1 MLNSEKLNR
10 EELNSE
16 EMLATPQSSKHDH
29 QPVLPPARPPER
41 PRTLRVVVLL
51 LLAVLIAAGIVFWG
65 INARIQTAAAVK
77 ETTRELAIPDVS
89 VIHPKPGAV
98 KDEVVLPG
106 NIQAFTDSPI
116 YARSSGYLKQWN
128 VDIGGHVKA
137 GQVLATIEAPEL
149 DQQVRQAQ
157 ATIQQAQASLDQA
170 IANQQQGKANEEI
183 ARVTAERWKNLVAK
197 GAVSRQENDQYQAQY
212 QAQVANLNAL
222 EQAIAA
228 ARSNIAVAE
237 ANLGR
242 LQEMQNYETVKAP
255 FDGIITARNIDV
267 GALINAGNGG
277 AAQELFHMAATA
289 KLRVYVSV
297 PQADSRAAV
306 PGLKSYLTLSEFPGR
321 RFPGE
326 LVRTAGAIDPATRTL
341 LTEVDVDN
349 ASGELRPGAYAE
361 VHLMIPEGSRSLI
374 LPVSVLI
381 FRSEGLRVGVV
392 RDGNKA
398 ELVPVILGK
407 DYGNEVE
414 VVSGIAE
421 NDAVIANPPDSLS
434 SGATVQVVNSS
445 DVR

>member
-1 MLNSEKLNR
+1 MLDSEP
-10 EELNSE
+10 
-16 EMLATPQSSKHDH
+16 MLETPITTK
-29 QPVLPPARPPER
+29 PVLPPSLPPARP
-41 PRTLRVVVLL
+41 RTLRMVILL
-51 LLAVLIAAGIVFWG
+51 LLAVLMVAGVVFWG

-77 ETTRELAIPDVS
+77 ETTRELAIPAVS
-89 VIHPKPGAV
+89 VIHAKPGAM

-116 YARSSGYLKQWN
+116 YARASGYLKQWN

-149 DQQVRQAQ
+149 DQQVRQAK
-157 ATIQQAQASLDQA
+157 ATIQQTQASLDQA

-183 ARVTAERWKNLVAK
+183 ARVTAERWQNLVKK

-222 EQAIAA
+222 RQAVSA
-228 ARSNIAVAE
+228 ARSNIAAAE
-237 ANLGR
+237 ANVAR
-242 LQEMQNYETVKAP
+242 LQEMQGYETVKAP

-277 AAQELFHMAATA
+277 AAQELFHLASTA

-297 PQADSRAAV
+297 PQADSRAAAA
-306 PGLKSYLTLSEFPGR
+306 GIKAYLTLSEYPGR
-321 RFPGE
+321 RFQGE
-326 LVRTAGAIDPATRTL
+326 LVRTSGAIDPATRTL

-361 VHLMIPEGSRSLI
+361 VHLTIPEGSRSLI
-374 LPVSVLI
+374 LPVSTLI

-414 VVSGIAE
+414 VVSGLAE
-421 NDAVIANPPDSLS
+421 GDLVIANPSDSLA
-434 SGATVQVVNSS
+434 SGAAIQVVNSS

>member
-1 MLNSEKLNR
+1 MLETEIVNKTGL
-10 EELNSE
+10 
-16 EMLATPQSSKHDH
+16 PPGQ
-29 QPVLPPARPPER
+29 PPARSR
-41 PRTLRVVVLL
+41 ALRVVVLL
-51 LLAVLIAAGIVFWG
+51 VLAVLLAAGAVFWG

-77 ETTRELAIPDVS
+77 ETTQELAIPTVS
-89 VIHPKPGAV
+89 VIHPKPGAM
-98 KDEVVLPG
+98 KNEVVLPG
-106 NIQAFTDSPI
+106 NIQAFTDAPI

-128 VDIGGHVKA
+128 VDIGGRVKA

-149 DQQVRQAQ
+149 DQQVRQAK
-157 ATIQQAQASLDQA
+157 ASLQQTQASLDQA
-170 IANQQQGKANEEI
+170 LANQQQGKANEEL
-183 ARVTAERWKNLVAK
+183 ARVTAQRWQNLVNK

-228 ARSNIAVAE
+228 ARSNISAAE

-242 LQEMQNYETVKAP
+242 LQEMQGYETVKAP
-255 FDGIITARNIDV
+255 FDGIVTARNIDV

-277 AAQELFHMAATA
+277 PAQELFHLASTA

-297 PQADSRAAV
+297 PQADSRAATV
-306 PGLKSYLTLSEFPGR
+306 GIKAYLTLSEFPGR
-321 RFPGE
+321 RFQGE
-326 LVRTAGAIDPATRTL
+326 LVRTSGAIDPATRTL

-374 LPVSVLI
+374 LPVNVLL
-381 FRSEGLRVGVV
+381 FRGEGLRVGVV
-392 RDGNKA
+392 RDGKA

-414 VVSGIAE
+414 IVSGLNE
-421 NDAVIANPPDSLS
+421 NDVVISNPPDSLA
-434 SGATVQVVNSS
+434 SGAPVQEVQSS
-445 DVR
+445 DVH

>member
-1 MLNSEKLNR
+1 MLDSEP
-10 EELNSE
+10 
-16 EMLATPQSSKHDH
+16 MLETEIVDKRG
-29 QPVLPPARPPER
+29 LPRTR
-41 PRTLRVVVLL
+41 SRTLRIVVLL
-51 LLAVLIAAGIVFWG
+51 VLAVLLVAGVVFWG

-77 ETTRELAIPDVS
+77 ETTQELAVPTVS
-89 VIHPKPGAV
+89 VIHPKPGAM
-98 KDEVVLPG
+98 KNEVVLPG
-106 NIQAFTDSPI
+106 NIQAFTDAPI

-128 VDIGGHVKA
+128 VDIGGRVKA

-149 DQQVRQAQ
+149 DQQVRQAK
-157 ATIQQAQASLDQA
+157 ATLQQTQASLDQA
-170 IANQQQGKANEEI
+170 LANQQQGKANEEL
-183 ARVTAERWKNLVAK
+183 ARVTAQRWQNLVNK

-228 ARSNIAVAE
+228 ARSNISAAE

-242 LQEMQNYETVKAP
+242 LQEMQGYETVKAP
-255 FDGIITARNIDV
+255 FDGIVTARNIDV

-277 AAQELFHMAATA
+277 PAQELFHLASTA

-297 PQADSRAAV
+297 PQADSRAAAA
-306 PGLKSYLTLSEFPGR
+306 GIKAYLTLSEYPGR
-321 RFPGE
+321 RFQGE
-326 LVRTAGAIDPATRTL
+326 LVRTSGAIDQATRTL

-374 LPVSVLI
+374 LPVNVLL
-381 FRSEGLRVGVV
+381 FRGEGLRVGVV
-392 RDGNKA
+392 REGKA

-414 VVSGIAE
+414 VVSGLNE
-421 NDAVIANPPDSLS
+421 TDLVIANPPDSLA
-434 SGATVQVVNSS
+434 SGAPVQVVTSS

>member
-1 MLNSEKLNR
+1 MLE
-10 EELNSE
+10 
-16 EMLATPQSSKHDH
+16 TPISHKHAG
-29 QPVLPPARPPER
+29 QPILPSRPPSG
-41 PRTLRVVVLL
+41 PRTLRVVLL
-51 LLAVLIAAGIVFWG
+51 LVLAVLIVAGIVFWG
-65 INARIQTAAAVK
+65 INARIQTASAVK
-77 ETTRELAIPDVS
+77 ETTRELAIPAVA
-89 VIHPKPGAV
+89 VIHPKPGV
-98 KDEVVLPG
+98 MKDEVVLPG

-137 GQVLATIEAPEL
+137 GQVLATIEAPEV
-149 DQQVRQAQ
+149 DQQVTQAK
-157 ATIQQAQASLDQA
+157 ATLQQTRASLDQA

-183 ARVTAERWKNLVAK
+183 ARVTAERWQNLVKK

-228 ARSNIAVAE
+228 ARSNIAAAE

-306 PGLKSYLTLSEFPGR
+306 PGLKSYLTLAEFPGR

-326 LVRTAGAIDPATRTL
+326 LVRTSGAIDQATRTL

-361 VHLMIPEGSRSLI
+361 VHLLIPEGSRSLI
-374 LPVSVLI
+374 LPVSVLM

-392 RDGNKA
+392 RNGKQA
-398 ELVPVILGK
+398 ELVPVVLGK
-407 DYGNEVE
+407 DYGNQVE
-414 VVSGIAE
+414 IVTGLNE
-421 NDAVIANPPDSLS
+421 NDLVIANPPDSLA

>member
-1 MLNSEKLNR
+1 MLNKGEMVKR
-10 EELNSE
+10 EMIDSDPTVEPHRAQQRPIPPELSR
-16 EMLATPQSSKHDH
+16 PRSSK
-29 QPVLPPARPPER
+29 
-41 PRTLRVVVLL
+41 LRVAVLFV
-51 LLAVLIAAGIVFWG
+51 LAVVVVAGMVFWG

-98 KDEVVLPG
+98 KNEVVLPG
-106 NIQAFTDSPI
+106 NVQAFTDSPI
-116 YARSSGYLKQWN
+116 YARSSGYLKQWF
-128 VDIGGHVKA
+128 VDIGGRVKA
-137 GQVLATIEAPEL
+137 GEQLAIIEAPEL
-149 DQQVRQAQ
+149 DQQVTQAK
-157 ATIQQAQASLDQA
+157 ATIQQAQAALDQA
-170 IANQQQGKANEEI
+170 IANEAQGKANEEL
-183 ARVTAERWKNLVAK
+183 ARVNADRWKNLVAK

-212 QAQVANLNAL
+212 QAQAANLNAL

-228 ARSNIAVAE
+228 ARSNIAADQ

-242 LQEMQNYETVKAP
+242 LQEMQRYEIVRAP
-255 FDGIITARNIDV
+255 FDGIVTARNIDV

-277 AAQELFHMAATA
+277 PAQELFHLAAIA

-306 PGLKSYLTLSEFPGR
+306 AGLKCYLTLTEFPGR
-321 RFPGE
+321 RFQGE
-326 LVRTAGAIDPATRTL
+326 LVRTSGAIDQATRTL
-341 LTEVDVDN
+341 LSEVDVDN

-374 LPVSVLI
+374 LPVSALI

-392 RDGNKA
+392 RDGNRA
-398 ELVPVILGK
+398 ELVPIILGK

-421 NDAVIANPPDSLS
+421 NDLVIANPPDSLS
-434 SGATVQVVNSS
+434 SGAAVQIVNSS

>member
-1 MLNSEKLNR
+1 MLDSEPMLETPITTKPGPASQRRLPRVR
-10 EELNSE
+10 ERCAS
-16 EMLATPQSSKHDH
+16 
-29 QPVLPPARPPER
+29 
-41 PRTLRVVVLL
+41 VVLL
-51 LLAVLIAAGIVFWG
+51 VLAVLIVAGIVFWG

-77 ETTRELAIPDVS
+77 ETTRELAIPAVS

-98 KDEVVLPG
+98 KNEVVLPG

-149 DQQVRQAQ
+149 DQQVRQAK
-157 ATIQQAQASLDQA
+157 ATIQQTQASLDQA
-170 IANQQQGKANEEI
+170 IANEQQGKANEEI
-183 ARVTAERWKNLVAK
+183 ARVTAQRWQNLVAK

-277 AAQELFHMAATA
+277 AAQELFHMASTA

-297 PQADSRAAV
+297 PQADSRAAA

-321 RFPGE
+321 HFPGE
-326 LVRTAGAIDPATRTL
+326 LVRTSGAIDPATRTL

-374 LPVSVLI
+374 LPVSALI

-398 ELVPVILGK
+398 ELVPIIMGK

-414 VVSGIAE
+414 VVSGIDE
-421 NDAVIANPPDSLS
+421 NDVVISNPPDSLS

>member
-1 MLNSEKLNR
+1 MLDSER
-10 EELNSE
+10 
-16 EMLATPQSSKHDH
+16 MLETQLASGT
-29 QPVLPPARPPER
+29 LPPSRPPSR
-41 PRTLRVVVLL
+41 ARTVRVVMLL
-51 LLAVLIAAGIVFWG
+51 ILAALIVAGVVFWG
-65 INARIQTAAAVK
+65 INSRIQTAAAVK
-77 ETTRELAIPDVS
+77 ETTRELAIPAVA
-89 VIHPKPGAV
+89 VIHPKPGAM
-98 KDEVVLPG
+98 KNEVVLPG

-137 GQVLATIEAPEL
+137 GQVLAIIEAPEL
-149 DQQVRQAQ
+149 DQQVVQAK
-157 ATIQQAQASLDQA
+157 ATIQQAQASLDQT
-170 IANQQQGKANEEI
+170 IANEQQGKANEEL
-183 ARVTAERWKNLVAK
+183 ARVNAERWKNLVGK

-212 QAQVANLNAL
+212 QAQAANLNAL

-228 ARSNIAVAE
+228 ARSNIAAAQ

-255 FDGIITARNIDV
+255 FDGIVTARNVDV

-277 AAQELFHMAATA
+277 AAQELFHLAATA

-297 PQADSRAAV
+297 PQADSRAAA

-326 LVRTAGAIDPATRTL
+326 LVRTSGAIDPATRTL

-349 ASGELRPGAYAE
+349 ASGELRPGSYAE

-374 LPVSVLI
+374 LPVSALI

-392 RDGNKA
+392 REGNRA
-398 ELVPVILGK
+398 ELVPIILGK
-407 DYGNEVE
+407 DFGNEVE

-421 NDAVIANPPDSLS
+421 NDSVIANPPDSLA
-434 SGATVQVVNSS
+434 SGAVVQIVKSS

>member
-1 MLNSEKLNR
+1 MLEAPITTK
-10 EELNSE
+10 
-16 EMLATPQSSKHDH
+16 
-29 QPVLPPARPPER
+29 PVLPPRLPPARPR
-41 PRTLRVVVLL
+41 KLKFALL
-51 LLAVLIAAGIVFWG
+51 LALAVLIVAGIVFRG
-65 INARIQTAAAVK
+65 IHARIQTAAAVK
-77 ETTRELAIPDVS
+77 EATQELAIPAVS
-89 VIHPKPGAV
+89 VIHPKPGAM
-98 KDEVVLPG
+98 KNEVVLPG

-128 VDIGGHVKA
+128 VDIGGRVKA

-149 DQQVRQAQ
+149 DQQVSQAR
-157 ATIQQAQASLDQA
+157 ATLQQARDSLNQAL
-170 IANQQQGKANEEI
+170 ANQQQGKANEEI
-183 ARVTAERWKNLVAK
+183 ARVTAERWQNLVKK

-212 QAQVANLNAL
+212 QAQAANVNAL

-228 ARSNIAVAE
+228 SRSNIVAAE

-242 LQEMQNYETVKAP
+242 LQEMQNYETVRAP
-255 FDGIITARNIDV
+255 FDGIVTARNIDV
-267 GALINAGNGG
+267 GALVNAGNGG
-277 AAQELFHMAATA
+277 TSQELFHMAATA

-306 PGLKSYLTLSEFPGR
+306 PGLKSYLTLAEFPGR

-326 LVRTAGAIDPATRTL
+326 LVRTSGAIDPATRTL

-361 VHLMIPEGSRSLI
+361 VHLMIPEGSRALI
-374 LPVSVLI
+374 LPVSTLM

-392 RDGNKA
+392 RDGKA
-398 ELVPVILGK
+398 ELAPVVLGK

-421 NDAVIANPPDSLS
+421 DDLVISNPPDSLA
-434 SGATVQVVNSS
+434 SGAPIQVVKAS

>member
-1 MLNSEKLNR
+1 M
-10 EELNSE
+10 
-16 EMLATPQSSKHDH
+16 
-29 QPVLPPARPPER
+29 
-41 PRTLRVVVLL
+41 
-51 LLAVLIAAGIVFWG
+51 
-65 INARIQTAAAVK
+65 
-77 ETTRELAIPDVS
+77 
-89 VIHPKPGAV
+89 

-106 NIQAFTDSPI
+106 NVQAFTDSPI

-137 GQVLATIEAPEL
+137 GQVLATIEAPEV
-149 DQQVRQAQ
+149 DQQVTQAK
-157 ATIQQAQASLDQA
+157 ATLQQTRASLDQA
-170 IANQQQGKANEEI
+170 LANEQQGKANEEI
-183 ARVTAERWKNLVAK
+183 ARVTAERWQNLVKK

-222 EQAIAA
+222 AQAIAA
-228 ARSNIAVAE
+228 ARSNIAAAD

-255 FDGIITARNIDV
+255 FDGIVTARNIDV

-321 RFPGE
+321 KFPGE
-326 LVRTAGAIDPATRTL
+326 LVRTSGAIDQATRTL

-361 VHLMIPEGSRSLI
+361 VHLLIPEGSRSLI
-374 LPVSVLI
+374 LPVNVLM

-392 RDGNKA
+392 RDGKA
-398 ELVPVILGK
+398 ELVPVVLGK
-407 DYGNEVE
+407 DYGNSVE
-414 VVSGIAE
+414 IVSGLNE
-421 NDAVIANPPDSLS
+421 NDLVIANPPDSLS
-434 SGATVQVVNSS
+434 SGAAVQVVNSS

>member
-1 MLNSEKLNR
+1 MLDSEP
-10 EELNSE
+10 
-16 EMLATPQSSKHDH
+16 MLETPISSQHTNE
-29 QPVLPPARPPER
+29 PILPPSQPPGR
-41 PRTLRVVVLL
+41 PRTLRVALLL
-51 LLAVLIAAGIVFWG
+51 LLAVAIAAGIVFWG

-77 ETTRELAIPDVS
+77 ETTQELAIPDVS
-89 VIHPKPGAV
+89 VLHPKPGTV

-106 NIQAFTDSPI
+106 NVMAFTDSPI
-116 YARSSGYLKQWN
+116 YARSSGYLKQWF
-128 VDIGGHVKA
+128 VDIGGHAKA
-137 GQVLATIEAPEL
+137 GQQLAIIEAPEL
-149 DQQVRQAQ
+149 DQQVSQAK
-157 ATIQQAQASLDQA
+157 ATLQQAQAALDQA
-170 IANQQQGKANEEI
+170 IANEQQGKANEEL
-183 ARVTAERWKNLVAK
+183 ARVNADRWANLVKK

-228 ARSNIAVAE
+228 ARSNIAADQ
-237 ANLGR
+237 ANVGR
-242 LQEMQNYETVKAP
+242 LQEMQSYEIVRAP
-255 FDGIITARNIDV
+255 FDGIVTARNIDI

-277 AAQELFHMAATA
+277 AAQELFHMASTA

-297 PQADSRAAV
+297 PQADSRGAV
-306 PGLKSYLTLSEFPGR
+306 PGIKAYLTLSEFPGR

-326 LVRTAGAIDPATRTL
+326 LVRTAGAIDPASRTL

-374 LPVSVLI
+374 LPVSTLM

-414 VVSGIAE
+414 VVSGLDE
-421 NDAVIANPPDSLS
+421 NDLVISNPPDSLA
-434 SGATVQVVNSS
+434 SGATVRVVKSS
-445 DVR
+445 EVR

>member
-1 MLNSEKLNR
+1 MLDSEP
-10 EELNSE
+10 
-16 EMLATPQSSKHDH
+16 MLETPISSQHTNE
-29 QPVLPPARPPER
+29 PILPPTPPPAR
-41 PRTLRVVVLL
+41 PRTLRVVLLL
-51 LLAVLIAAGIVFWG
+51 LLAVAIAAGIVFWG

-77 ETTRELAIPDVS
+77 ETTQELAIPDVS
-89 VIHPKPGAV
+89 VIHPKPGTV

-106 NIQAFTDSPI
+106 NVMAFTDSPI
-116 YARSSGYLKQWN
+116 YARSSGYLKQWF
-128 VDIGGHVKA
+128 VDIGGHAKA
-137 GQVLATIEAPEL
+137 GQQLAIIEAPEL
-149 DQQVRQAQ
+149 DQQVSQAK

-170 IANQQQGKANEEI
+170 IANEQQGKANEEL
-183 ARVTAERWKNLVAK
+183 ARVNADRWANLVKK

-228 ARSNIAVAE
+228 ARSNIAADQ

-242 LQEMQNYETVKAP
+242 LQEMQSYEIVRAP
-255 FDGIITARNIDV
+255 FDGIITARNIDI

-297 PQADSRAAV
+297 PQADSRGAV
-306 PGLKSYLTLSEFPGR
+306 PGIKAYLTLSEFPGR

-326 LVRTAGAIDPATRTL
+326 LVRTAGAIDTASRTL

-374 LPVSVLI
+374 LPVSTLM

-414 VVSGIAE
+414 VVSGLDE
-421 NDAVIANPPDSLS
+421 NDRVIANPPDSLA
-434 SGATVQVVNSS
+434 SGATVQVVKSS
-445 DVR
+445 EVR

>member
-1 MLNSEKLNR
+1 
-10 EELNSE
+10 
-16 EMLATPQSSKHDH
+16 
-29 QPVLPPARPPER
+29 
-41 PRTLRVVVLL
+41 VVVLL
-51 LLAVLIAAGIVFWG
+51 LLAAAIAAGVVFWG

-89 VIHPKPGAV
+89 VIRGKPGTV

-116 YARSSGYLKQWN
+116 YARASGYLKQWN
-128 VDIGGHVKA
+128 VDIGGHVKT

-149 DQQVRQAQ
+149 DQQVREAK
-157 ATIQQAQASLDQA
+157 ATIQQTQASLDQA
-170 IANQQQGKANEEI
+170 IANEQQGKANEEL
-183 ARVTAERWKNLVAK
+183 ARVNADRWANLVKK

-242 LQEMQNYETVKAP
+242 LQEMQSYEIVRAP
-255 FDGIITARNIDV
+255 FDGIITARNIDI

-277 AAQELFHMAATA
+277 AAQELFHMASTA
-289 KLRVYVSV
+289 KLRVYISV
-297 PQADSRAAV
+297 PQADSRGAV
-306 PGLKSYLTLSEFPGR
+306 AGIKAYLTLSEFPGR

-326 LVRTAGAIDPATRTL
+326 LVRTAGAIDPASRTL

-374 LPVSVLI
+374 LPVGTLM

-414 VVSGIAE
+414 VVSGLDE
-421 NDAVIANPPDSLS
+421 NDLVISNPPDSLA
-434 SGATVQVVNSS
+434 SGATVQVVKSS

>member
-1 MLNSEKLNR
+1 MLDSEP
-10 EELNSE
+10 
-16 EMLATPQSSKHDH
+16 MLETPISNKPANK
-29 QPVLPPARPPER
+29 PVSPVGQPPARSNA
-41 PRTLRVVVLL
+41 LR
-51 LLAVLIAAGIVFWG
+51 LAVLLVLVVLIVAGVVFWG

-77 ETTRELAIPDVS
+77 ETTQELAIPNVS
-89 VIHPKPGAV
+89 VIHPKPGAM
-98 KDEVVLPG
+98 KNEVVLPG
-106 NIQAFTDSPI
+106 NVQAFTDSPI

-137 GQVLATIEAPEL
+137 GQVLATIEAPEV
-149 DQQVRQAQ
+149 DQQVTQAK
-157 ATIQQAQASLDQA
+157 ATLQQTRASLDQA
-170 IANQQQGKANEEI
+170 IANQEQGKANEDI
-183 ARVTAERWKNLVAK
+183 ARVTAERWQNLVKK

-222 EQAIAA
+222 AQAIAA
-228 ARSNIAVAE
+228 ARSNIAAAE

-255 FDGIITARNIDV
+255 FDGIVTARNIDV

-289 KLRVYVSV
+289 KLRVDVSV

-321 RFPGE
+321 RFQGE
-326 LVRTAGAIDPATRTL
+326 LVRTSGAIDQATRTL

-374 LPVSVLI
+374 LPVSALI

-392 RDGNKA
+392 REGNRA

-407 DYGNEVE
+407 DFGNEVE

-421 NDAVIANPPDSLS
+421 NDSVIANPPDSLS
-434 SGATVQVVNSS
+434 SGAVVQIVKSS

>member
-1 MLNSEKLNR
+1 MLETHRSARHADE
-10 EELNSE
+10 
-16 EMLATPQSSKHDH
+16 PF
-29 QPVLPPARPPER
+29 LPPSRRPARG
-41 PRTLRVVVLL
+41 RTLRFTVILF
-51 LLAVLIAAGIVFWG
+51 LAVLLVAGIVYWG
-65 INARIQTAAAVK
+65 INVRIKTAAAVK
-77 ETTRELAIPDVS
+77 ETTRELAIPAVS
-89 VIHPKPGAV
+89 IVHPKLGAM

-116 YARSSGYLKQWN
+116 YARASGYLKQWN
-128 VDIGGHVKA
+128 VDIGGRVKA
-137 GQVLATIEAPEL
+137 GQVLAIIEAPEL
-149 DQQVRQAQ
+149 DQQVRQAR
-157 ATIQQAQASLDQA
+157 ATIEQTQASLDQA

-183 ARVTAERWKNLVAK
+183 AGVTAQRWQNLVAK

-212 QAQVANLNAL
+212 QAQVANLKAL

-228 ARSNIAVAE
+228 ARSNIAAAE
-237 ANLGR
+237 ANLAR
-242 LQEMQNYETVKAP
+242 LEEMQNYETVKAP
-255 FDGIITARNIDV
+255 FDGLVTARNIDV

-277 AAQELFHMAATA
+277 TAQELFHMASTA

-297 PQADSRAAV
+297 PQADSRAAT

-321 RFPGE
+321 HFPGE

-374 LPVSVLI
+374 LPVSALM

-392 RDGNKA
+392 RDGNKV
-398 ELVPVILGK
+398 ELVPIILGK

-414 VVSGIAE
+414 VVSGLAE
-421 NDAVIANPPDSLS
+421 SDPVIANPPDSLA

>member
-1 MLNSEKLNR
+1 MLDSEP
-10 EELNSE
+10 
-16 EMLATPQSSKHDH
+16 MLETPIVHK
-29 QPVLPPARPPER
+29 QPVLPPSPPPARS
-41 PRTLRVVVLL
+41 RTWRVALL
-51 LLAVLIAAGIVFWG
+51 LILAAVIVAGVVFWG

-89 VIHPKPGAV
+89 VIHPKPGAM
-98 KDEVVLPG
+98 KNEVVLPG

-116 YARSSGYLKQWN
+116 YARSSGYLKQWF

-137 GQVLATIEAPEL
+137 GQQLAIIEAPEL
-149 DQQVRQAQ
+149 DQQV
-157 ATIQQAQASLDQA
+157 QQAKATLQQSQAALDQA
-170 IANQQQGKANEEI
+170 IANEQQGKANEEL
-183 ARVTAERWKNLVAK
+183 ARVNAERWKNLVGK

-228 ARSNIAVAE
+228 ARSNIAAAQ
-237 ANLGR
+237 ANLSR
-242 LQEMQNYETVKAP
+242 LEQMQSYEIVRAP
-255 FDGIITARNIDV
+255 FDGIVTARNIDV

-277 AAQELFHMAATA
+277 PAQELFHMAATA

-297 PQADSRAAV
+297 PQADSRAAA

-321 RFPGE
+321 RFSGD
-326 LVRTAGAIDPATRTL
+326 LVRTSGAIDQATRTL

-374 LPVSVLI
+374 LPVSALI

-398 ELVPVILGK
+398 ELVPIILGK

-421 NDAVIANPPDSLS
+421 NDLVIANPPDSLA

-445 DVR
+445 EVH

>member
-1 MLNSEKLNR
+1 MLDSEP
-10 EELNSE
+10 
-16 EMLATPQSSKHDH
+16 MLETPITTN
-29 QPVLPPARPPER
+29 PVSARNTPPAR
-41 PRTLRVVVLL
+41 PRTLRTVVLL
-51 LLAVLIAAGIVFWG
+51 LLAVLIVAGIVFWG

-77 ETTRELAIPDVS
+77 ETTKELAIPAVS

-106 NIQAFTDSPI
+106 NIQAFTDAPI

-128 VDIGGHVKA
+128 VDIGGHVKT
-137 GQVLATIEAPEL
+137 GQVLATIEAPEI
-149 DQQVRQAQ
+149 DQQVRQAK
-157 ATIQQAQASLDQA
+157 ATIQQTQASLDQA

-183 ARVTAERWKNLVAK
+183 ARVTAQRWQNLVAK

-277 AAQELFHMAATA
+277 AAQELFHMASTA
-289 KLRVYVSV
+289 KLRVYVSI

-321 RFPGE
+321 KFPGE
-326 LVRTAGAIDPATRTL
+326 LVRTSGAIDSATRTL
-341 LTEVDVDN
+341 LSEVDVDN

-374 LPVSVLI
+374 LPVSALI

-398 ELVPVILGK
+398 ELVPIIMGK
-407 DYGNEVE
+407 DYGNSVE
-414 VVSGIAE
+414 VVSGIGE
-421 NDAVIANPPDSLS
+421 NDLVIANPPDSLS

>member
-1 MLNSEKLNR
+1 MLETQIVNK
-10 EELNSE
+10 
-16 EMLATPQSSKHDH
+16 DG
-29 QPVLPPARPPER
+29 LPPPRS
-41 PRTLRVVVLL
+41 RTLRV
-51 LLAVLIAAGIVFWG
+51 AVLMVLAALVVAGIVFWG

-77 ETTRELAIPDVS
+77 ETTQELAIPAVA

-106 NIQAFTDSPI
+106 NVQAFTDSPI

-137 GQVLATIEAPEL
+137 GQVLATIDAPEL
-149 DQQVRQAQ
+149 DQQVRQAK
-157 ATIQQAQASLDQA
+157 ATIQQTQASLDQA

-183 ARVTAERWKNLVAK
+183 ARVTAQRWQNLVTK

-237 ANLGR
+237 ADLGR

-277 AAQELFHMAATA
+277 AAQELFHVASTA
-289 KLRVYVSV
+289 RLRVYVSV

-361 VHLMIPEGSRSLI
+361 VHLMIPEGSRALI
-374 LPVSVLI
+374 LPVSALI

-392 RDGNKA
+392 REGKA

-414 VVSGIAE
+414 VVSGLAE
-421 NDAVIANPPDSLS
+421 NDLVISNPSDSLA
-434 SGATVQVVNSS
+434 SGSTVQVVNSS